1 MFVGGHDSVTF
12 FPYWVLRVSGWLL
25 TYFYA
30 DLRRGSAT
38 APTTT
43 FTLAFGACYLGGR
56 GNGFTSSRIHPTHL
70 SPYGTNISPRLCQR
84 TSTFCAAR
92 KSGQLGVPS
101 FDCMQIRV
109 ADSQSR
115 TPGWV
120 SVNAFAHVQLRVG
133 PRARVPV
140 VCPLVDTFG
149 AARGE

>member
-1 MFVGGHDSVTF
+1 MTSHTPRAQRSREA
-12 FPYWVLRVSGWLL
+12 YSSGC
-25 TYFYA
+25 TTATQY
-30 DLRRGSAT
+30 DLQHGK
-38 APTTT
+38 
-43 FTLAFGACYLGGR
+43 LAELA
-56 GNGFTSSRIHPTHL
+56 
-70 SPYGTNISPRLCQR
+70 
-84 TSTFCAAR
+84 
-92 KSGQLGVPS
+92 VPS

-149 AARGE
+149 AAREE

>member
-1 MFVGGHDSVTF
+1 MD
-12 FPYWVLRVSGWLL
+12 LL
-25 TYFYA
+25 A
-30 DLRRGSAT
+30 DLINFSGICR
-38 APTTT
+38 
-43 FTLAFGACYLGGR
+43 LGGV
-56 GNGFTSSRIHPTHL
+56 
-70 SPYGTNISPRLCQR
+70 
-84 TSTFCAAR
+84 AR

-140 VCPLVDTFG
+140 VCALVDTVG
-149 AARGE
+149 AACEE